1 MIAISVKLSDL
12 PPQIRL
18 SVERSRTQKNWAI
31 NRAAYRQILEFEI
44 ANLTEKFPGSLRLV
58 AARWELAQLQAENN

>member
-44 ANLTEKFPGSLRLV
+44 AYLSQKSPYCSRLL
-58 AARWELAQLQAENN
+58 AAKWELKQLEAEGR